1 MANHDHEDEIRAAA
15 LGRRCP
21 GRLDTVTKKISQHL
35 IEDEIGTIRKRWQ
48 GRIRVALAYPNRY
61 HVAMSNL
68 GFQTVYRLL
77 NDLDD
82 VVCERVVLPE
92 DGSPADWTPRT
103 LESGR
108 RLGEAD
114 IVAFSLA
121 FENDYP
127 HLLSILDQAGIP
139 LRSEERGEGHPLVVA
154 GGIACWLN
162 PEPVAAFLDCILI
175 GEAEAILPR
184 FVEVFEA
191 CRSRLERLKSIA
203 RSVPGA
209 YVPAFYHAQYHRDGT
224 LAGFHPLEDVP
235 QKIQRAFLPDLS
247 GTATRS
253 AVLTP
258 HTTFGQTF
266 LIEVGRGCPHGCRF
280 CSAGFVYRPPRFR
293 PIPLL
298 LQHIEEGLSLTDGV
312 GLVGAAVSD
321 LPGID
326 DLCQELADKDV
337 RLSFSSLRA
346 DALTPQL
353 LCALR
358 QGGVKTATIAPDA
371 GSERMRLVINKGLSR
386 EAILNAAETLVANG
400 IPNLKLYF
408 MLGLP
413 TETDEDVA
421 AIVKLCK
428 QIKHRFLKSSR
439 IRKRIGDITV
449 SLSCFVP
456 KPFTPFQ
463 WAAMAETG
471 LLKDRIK
478 TVKKELKKVANL
490 RVHSDMPRWAY
501 MQGLLSRGDRRVAEI
516 LALAHST
523 GDNWAQTLKTT
534 PVNPDF
540 YVCRERHPD
549 ELFPWDFI
557 DHGIRKSFLLQEYE
571 RAKGGLPTPACRVDS
586 CQMCG
591 VCSPNG

>member
-1 MANHDHEDEIRAAA
+1 VAKENSHQLTD
-15 LGRRCP
+15 
-21 GRLDTVTKKISQHL
+21 
-35 IEDEIGTIRKRWQ
+35 DEIGTIRKRWQ
-48 GRIRVALAYPNRY
+48 ARTRVALVYPNYY

-77 NDLDD
+77 NDMDH
-82 VVCERVVLPE
+82 VVCERAFLPE
-92 DGSPADWTPRT
+92 DDSPPDRPPVT

-108 RLGEAD
+108 SLKEAD

-127 HLLSILDQAGIP
+127 HLLTILDRAGIP
-139 LRSEERGEGHPLVVA
+139 LRSAERGQDHPLVVA
-154 GGIACWLN
+154 GGVACWLN

-191 CRSRLERLKSIA
+191 ARSRFEQLKSIA
-203 RSVPGA
+203 RNVPGA
-209 YVPAFYHAQYHRDGT
+209 YLPAFYHTEYHGDGT
-224 LAGFHPLEDVP
+224 IASFHPVQQDVP
-235 QKIQRAFLPDLS
+235 ETIRRAFIQDLS
-247 GTATRS
+247 GTATCS
-253 AVLTP
+253 TVITP
-258 HTTFGQTF
+258 HTTFQKTF
-266 LIEVGRGCPHGCRF
+266 LIEVGRGCPHACRF
-280 CSAGFVYRPPRFR
+280 CAAGYVYRPPRFR

-298 LQHIEEGLSLTDGV
+298 LQHIHQALSVTDSV

-326 DLCQELADKDV
+326 ELCRKLADKDV

-346 DALTPQL
+346 DGLTPQL
-353 LCALR
+353 VSALK
-358 QGGVKTATIAPDA
+358 QGRVKTATIAPDA
-371 GSERMRLVINKGLSR
+371 GSERMRQVINKGLSQ
-386 EAILNAAETLVANG
+386 EAVLNAAETLVANG

-413 TETDEDVA
+413 TETEEDVA
-421 AIVKLCK
+421 AIVRLCK

-439 IRKRIGDITV
+439 TRKRIGEITI

-463 WAAMAETG
+463 WAAMAETTV
-471 LLKDRIK
+471 LKDRIK
-478 TVKKELKKVANL
+478 TIKKDLKRVANL

-501 MQGLLSRGDRRVAEI
+501 VQGLLARGDRRVAEI
-516 LALAHST
+516 LALAHAN
-523 GDNWAQTLKTT
+523 GGNWAQTLKTT

-540 YVCRERHPD
+540 YVVRERQAD
-549 ELFPWDFI
+549 ELLPWDFI
-557 DHGIRKSFLLQEYE
+557 DHGIRKSFLRKEYQRALQ
-571 RAKGGLPTPACRVDS
+571 ALPTGICRVGS
-586 CQMCG
+586 CDRCG
-591 VCSPNG
+591 VCCPED